1 MTPPTLLILAAGMA
15 SRYGGFKLS
24 DPVGPYD
31 ETIVEYSIYDARRA
45 GFGKIVFVIRRELEQ
60 RFKEAVS
67 ARFLRHFPVEY
78 VLQDLIKIPRGF
90 SVPRGRTK
98 PWGTTHAILMAT
110 PAIHEPFAVINEGE
124 LYGAESYRHLA
135 RHMQSGTADYAM
147 VGFVLRNTLFEFGSA
162 ARGVCQVNNS
172 GLLES
177 IMELKNV
184 ERESGHAVNIDEE
197 GQQTRLTGNEI
208 VSMNMWGFTPQVFG
222 QLQEQFERFLRD
234 NGADLKAECYIPNTV
249 NNLVRAGQAHV
260 KVLRCNESW
269 LGMTYHEDHS
279 RVVAGIRRL
288 IESGYYP
295 RKLW

>member
-45 GFGKIVFVIRRELEQ
+45 GFGKIVFVIRRDLEQ

-67 ARFLRHFPVEY
+67 ARLLRHFPVEY
-78 VLQDLIKIPRGF
+78 AFQDLTKIPPGF
-90 SVPRGRTK
+90 SVPLGRTK
-98 PWGTTHAILMAT
+98 PWGTTHAILMAA
-110 PAIHEPFAVINEGE
+110 PFIHEPFAVINVGE
-124 LYGAESYRHLA
+124 LYGAESYHHLA
-135 RHMQSGTADYAM
+135 RHLQSGTADYAM
-147 VGFVLRNTLFEFGSA
+147 VGFVLRNTLFEFSSA

-172 GLLES
+172 GRLES
-177 IMELKNV
+177 IVELKNV
-184 ERESGHAVNIDEE
+184 ERDGGHALNIDEE
-197 GQQTRLTGNEI
+197 GQQMRLTGDEI

-222 QLQEQFERFLRD
+222 QLQAQFERFLSE
-234 NGADLKAECYIPNTV
+234 NGADLKTECYIPNTV
-249 NNLVRAGQAHV
+249 NDLVRAGQAHV

-269 LGMTYHEDHS
+269 LGITYHEDHS